1 MACQKKTLLQEFLYY
16 NSFNILSIIGL
27 SVYILADTYFIS
39 SGVGTTGLTA
49 LNLALPVY
57 SLVNGIGLMLGI
69 WLAMPVTE
77 ALVLALGLVF
87 LSRLSRAGNL
97 MPAPDS
103 ISDSLTASCIFRLQY
118 ELCVL

>member
-1 MACQKKTLLQEFLYY
+1 M
-16 NSFNILSIIGL
+16 IGL

-69 WLAMPVTE
+69 GGAARFMSAARCTGGRPRTRHFPPRWRRDLRSASPLPWW
-77 ALVLALGLVF
+77 AFSSGIR
-87 LSRLSRAGNL
+87 SRCFFATTPSPL
-97 MPAPDS
+97 MTPRR
-103 ISDSLTASCIFRLQY
+103 T
-118 ELCVL
+118 

>member
-1 MACQKKTLLQEFLYY
+1 
-16 NSFNILSIIGL
+16 
-27 SVYILADTYFIS
+27 
-39 SGVGTTGLTA
+39 
-49 LNLALPVY
+49 
-57 SLVNGIGLMLGI
+57 MLGI
-69 WLAMPVTE
+69 WLAVPVTE